1 MIILNEIM
9 DTMSQEKRAI
19 LLNRIAF
26 RQKARSSVDA
36 ITPKIVK
43 QPNHYASEV
52 NKRALKSNIKKYG
65 IKAFDLPFDYLRDN
79 EDIIEQDGKHIGDQ
93 YKKLTMKKLEKI
105 KVQQD
110 KSNQDSSPNNTSIP
124 KTEAPKSTSTP
135 PRQEAL
141 KSNGLQIAAPRS
153 NSTPPPRQEA
163 PRSTNK
169 PPRQEAPKS
178 NDSWLSRNKGKVA
191 LGIGVGTAAAYGI
204 HKYRQNK
211 KKKEEEARRQAE
223 AEAQK
228 KTGIKRFFK

>member
-163 PRSTNK
+163 P
-169 PPRQEAPKS
+169 KS

>member
-79 EDIIEQDGKHIGDQ
+79 EDIVEQDGKHIGDQ

-105 KVQQD
+105 KAQQD

-124 KTEAPKSTSTP
+124 KTESPKDTS
-135 PRQEAL
+135 
-141 KSNGLQIAAPRS
+141 
-153 NSTPPPRQEA
+153 
-163 PRSTNK
+163 K
-169 PPRQEAPKS
+169 PPKIEAPKNTTS
-178 NDSWLSRNKGKVA
+178 KPPKVESPKTANNKSFMSRHGGKVA

-204 HKYRQNK
+204 HKYKQNK

-223 AEAQK
+223 AEAKK